1 MPKRFSSSFQ
11 RRVLPR
17 VRRVSGSFRA
27 SDERRLQGCLV
38 RFRPMRM
45 TIVPAMLG
53 AVPIAIGYGAGGEA
67 RQPLGLV
74 VVGGIL
80 SSQLATSDLTPVVC
94 TYLSRPQDVFH
105 THKRDELFAASS
117 LSTSPEEQQVPSF
130 AYPPAIAPM
139 TSRGSRPSTTAS
151 GRSVSGGS
159 FDKSLWHA

>member
-53 AVPIAIGYGAGGEA
+53 AVSIAIGHGAGGEA
-67 RQPLGLV
+67 RQPLGPGWQAV
-74 VVGGIL
+74 F
-80 SSQLATSDLTPVVC
+80 DLRS
-94 TYLSRPQDVFH
+94 SRP
-105 THKRDELFAASS
+105 R
-117 LSTSPEEQQVPSF
+117 
-130 AYPPAIAPM
+130 I
-139 TSRGSRPSTTAS
+139 SRPWFARACPAR
-151 GRSVSGGS
+151 GRSSTRITGMS
-159 FDKSLWHA
+159 CLPLLP